1 MNRELL
7 EKVESLAQEKSVP
20 RDIVFGV
27 LETALSSAIRKSH
40 FPGTDADVEV
50 VIDHETGDYRAFRR
64 WVVVADEAGLQ
75 EPDREEMFSD
85 ICDEHPELAVGDYIR
100 VEIEDV
106 KANGRR
112 FAQDAKQII
121 LQRLRDAEREQM
133 LEEFLKSGAKVV
145 YGQVKRII
153 DKGDAIVEI
162 GKVEARLPRS
172 EMIPK
177 ENFRAGDKVRAYVA
191 RVDRQ
196 GHGPQVFLSR
206 VCPEF
211 IMELF
216 AQQVPE
222 IDEGLLEIKCAARDP
237 GSRAKIAVHAK
248 DQRLDPVGTCIGVR
262 GTRVNAVT
270 NELAG
275 ERVDIVLWDPEP
287 AQFVVNALE
296 PAKVSGVVML
306 EDTHT
311 MEVVVDDEENY
322 AVAIGLKGQN
332 VHLATLLT
340 GWKIEILTNDEADVK
355 RNEETQ
361 KIREEFMGK
370 LDLDE
375 ETADLFI
382 QSGFSSIEEI
392 AYVPEEELEGVGL
405 DAETTKTIRERAR
418 AVSLTV
424 ELEREENLR
433 TAVMALMEVPGVD
446 AETANLLVTKGIK
459 TVTDLAD
466 LATDELEELTGIAP
480 EVGGP
485 LILEARAK
493 EGAN

>member
-20 RDIVFGV
+20 RDVVFGV
-27 LETALSSAIRKSH
+27 LEAALSSAIRKSH
-40 FPGTDADVEV
+40 FQGTDADVEV

-64 WVVVADEAGLQ
+64 WLVVPDEAGIQ

-85 ICDEHPELAVGDYIR
+85 IHDEHPELVPGDYIR
-100 VEIEDV
+100 EEIEEVRAD
-106 KANGRR
+106 GRR

-133 LEEFLKSGAKVV
+133 LEDFLKSGQKIVF
-145 YGQVKRII
+145 GQVKRVI
-153 DKGDAIVEI
+153 DKGDAIVEV
-162 GKVEARLPRS
+162 GKIEARLPRN

-177 ENFRAGDKVRAYVA
+177 ENFRAGDKVRAYVLK
-191 RVDRQ
+191 VDRAS
-196 GHGPQVFLSR
+196 HGPQITLSR

-222 IDEGLLEIKCAARDP
+222 IDEGLLEIKNAARDP

-262 GTRVNAVT
+262 GSRVNAVT

-275 ERVDIVLWDPEP
+275 ERVDIVNWDPEP

-296 PAKVSGVVML
+296 PAKVAGVVML

-311 MEVVVDDEENY
+311 MEVVVGDEENL
-322 AVAIGLKGQN
+322 AIAIGARGQN
-332 VHLATLLT
+332 VHLASELT
-340 GWKIEILTNDEADVK
+340 GWKIEIMTNDEADEK
-355 RNEETQ
+355 RNEEASA
-361 KIREEFMGK
+361 IREEFMGR
-370 LDLDE
+370 LGLE
-375 ETADLFI
+375 AEVADLFI
-382 QSGFSSIEEI
+382 ENGFSSIEEI
-392 AYVPEEELEGVGL
+392 AYVPEDELAAVGL
-405 DAETTKTIRERAR
+405 DEETLKAIREHAR

-424 ELEREENLR
+424 ELEREEKLR
-433 TAVMALMEVPGVD
+433 GEVLAFMELEGMD
-446 AETANLLVTKGIK
+446 AETANLLATRGVR
-459 TVTDLAD
+459 TVEELAD
-466 LATDELEELTGIAP
+466 LAVDELEEATGIDPDKGAA
-480 EVGGP
+480 
-485 LILEARAK
+485 IIMAARAK
-493 EGAN
+493 AYGN